1 MAFIYKTWWKV
12 LGVVLVL
19 YTLIAGFLIKVP
31 ALPVLHET
39 IRNVWFHVPV
49 WFCMLTLFTISVV
62 YSIRY
67 LMTGKQEFDL
77 IAIESINTGMVFYIF
92 GLLTGMLW
100 AKYTWGQPWSNDP
113 KQNSAAIA
121 FLLYCAYQVL
131 RNAMDEEQKRARV
144 SAVYNVFAYPIMIVL
159 LFVLPRMTDSL
170 HPGNG
175 GNPAFGKYDM
185 DHTMRMVFW
194 PANIGWILIGVWI
207 ATLRYRIRI
216 AEQKKLESQS

>member
-1 MAFIYKTWWKV
+1 MYKTWWKV